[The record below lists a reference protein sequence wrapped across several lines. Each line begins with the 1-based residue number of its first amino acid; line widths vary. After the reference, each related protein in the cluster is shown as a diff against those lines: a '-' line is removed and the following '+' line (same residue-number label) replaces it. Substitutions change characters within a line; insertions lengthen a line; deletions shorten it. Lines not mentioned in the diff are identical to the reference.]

1 MELVAQGR
9 LDPPNA
15 QGVTDRQEM
24 QYKLNESTAVADAM
38 FEAAA
43 DSIVIIDRD
52 LNIVES
58 SPESEH
64 IYGYPEIGQR
74 GGYDLQHHRPR

>member
-1 MELVAQGR
+1 MRSQLSQ
-9 LDPPNA
+9 
-15 QGVTDRQEM
+15 
-24 QYKLNESTAVADAM
+24 STAVAEAM

-58 SPESEH
+58 SPESERM
-64 IYGYPEIGQR
+64 YGYPEMARR
-74 GGYDLQHHRPR
+74 GHTGLNIIDPRTDPSSRRRCAKPSRSTK